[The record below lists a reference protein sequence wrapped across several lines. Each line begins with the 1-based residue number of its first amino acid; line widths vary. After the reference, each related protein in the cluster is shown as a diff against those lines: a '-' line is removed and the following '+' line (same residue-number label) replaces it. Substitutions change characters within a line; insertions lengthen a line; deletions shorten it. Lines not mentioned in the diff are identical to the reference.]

1 MPDLV
6 ETFSPL
12 AEKAVRRDG
21 TVGIKIISPGWGSS
35 GFYDRTV
42 LERDIPR
49 AFPPG
54 THMYWNHPT
63 MTEAAERPERDLRD
77 LAAVTVSAPRWE
89 EQGSQG
95 PGMYAE
101 AAVFAGYKEAV
112 DQIAEHIGV
121 SILGDGSTEFGQAQG
136 RNGPIVKEIVRGKS
150 IDFVTRPGA
159 GGKILQIFESA
170 PGGERLPAPDVQR
183 FLSEAGRVLSAV
195 NEKKLRAALAELSS
209 VLSLLSKED
218 GDVAEALRK
227 LEEAANVGEWL
238 ESRLHLALTQIADDM
253 FGEGRLNREE
263 RIALSKA
270 IGEALDSYHKSIQQ
284 NAPHLYERSPWMD
297 APRTGDAEVSE
308 SAAARPNDN
317 PSEESERMNLQ
328 EAEAAIAER
337 DKQLQEQRATIA
349 RLQEM
354 SLIREAK
361 DFVTNK
367 LATVNLPDVSKAN
380 LSRDLATN
388 PPVKE
393 GKLDEAALTAR
404 IEEAVTA
411 RQAEIAAA
419 LGQTG
424 QVTGMGE
431 SQPTS
436 GGNGAPAPTFAE
448 SQKRIQEALGS
459 LGYAGVNNGN

>member
-1 MPDLV
+1 MPELI
-6 ETFSPL
+6 EAYSPL
-12 AEKAVRRDG
+12 SEKAVRRDG
-21 TVGIKIISPGWGSS
+21 TVGIKIIGPGWGSS
-35 GFYDRTV
+35 GYYDRAV
-42 LERDIPR
+42 LERDVPR

-63 MTEAAERPERDLRD
+63 MSEAVERPERDLRD
-77 LAAVTVSAPRWE
+77 LAAVTVSTPRWE
-89 EQGSQG
+89 DSGSQG

-101 AAVFAGYKEAV
+101 AAVFSGYKETV

-121 SILGDGSTEFGQAQG
+121 SIMGEGATEIGKAEG
-136 RNGPIVKEIVRGKS
+136 RQGPIVKEIARGAS
-150 IDFVTRPGA
+150 IDFVTKPGA
-159 GGKILQIFESA
+159 GGKVLKIFESA
-170 PGGERLPAPDVQR
+170 PGGERLPAPSIQQ
-183 FLSEAGRVLSAV
+183 FLAEAGRVLSAA
-195 NEKKLRAALAELSS
+195 NEKRLRTALEELNS
-209 VLSLLSKED
+209 VLSLLARDDKDMS
-218 GDVAEALRK
+218 EAWRK

-238 ESRLHLALTQIADDM
+238 ESRLHLALTTIADEM

-270 IGEALDSYHKSIQQ
+270 IGEALDSYHNSIQQ

-297 APRTGDAEVSE
+297 APGAAMMSE
-308 SAAARPNDN
+308 SAAARPIID
-317 PSEESERMNLQ
+317 PSEERERMNLQ

-337 DKQLQEQRATIA
+337 DRQLQEQRATIA

-361 DFVTNK
+361 DFVIGK
-367 LATVNLPDVSKAN
+367 LATANLPEVSKAN
-380 LSRDLATN
+380 LTRDLAAN

-393 GKLDEAALTAR
+393 GELDEVALTAR

-424 QVTGMGE
+424 QITGMGE
-431 SQPTS
+431 
-436 GGNGAPAPTFAE
+436 GGNGTGDGVQAPAFAE
-448 SQKRIQEALGS
+448 SQKRTGAALS
-459 LGYAGVNNGN
+459 RLGYQGGNNGN